1 MIEVELF
8 GKRWKNPTVL
18 ASGILSTTL
27 QSLERVAEEGAGAIT
42 TKSLTL
48 EPRKGHPGPNI
59 IETDCG
65 LLNAMG
71 YPNPGIKEGLKEFSG
86 WKRDEPLIISIAG
99 KDEKEFSKLAD
110 AVAKSKIKCSAI
122 EAVISCPHTPGYGLM
137 AGQSDPESVSEI
149 VKAIKKK
156 TKIPVIV
163 KLSPSTPGEVA
174 AAKEAE
180 RAGAA
185 AINMGNTIGPGMKIN
200 IERKKPAIGFGCGGL
215 SGPAMK
221 PIALRAVYDIYES
234 VKIPIIGTG
243 GITTGEDL
251 IEYMVA
257 GATAVGIGTAIH
269 YRGLSSF
276 RRISSEAKTWLE
288 EHGYKNIRE
297 IRGIA
302 HE

>member
-8 GKRWKNPTVL
+8 GKQWKNPTIL
-18 ASGILSTTL
+18 ASGILSTTR
-27 QSLERVAEEGAGAIT
+27 QSLERIAEVGAGAVT

-48 EPRKGHPGPNI
+48 EPKKGHEGPNI

-71 YPNPGIKEGLKEFSG
+71 YPNPGIKEGLEEFSG

-110 AVAKSKIKCSAI
+110 VVEKSKIKCSAV

-137 AGQSDPESVSEI
+137 AGQSDPETVGKITE
-149 VKAIKKK
+149 AIKKK
-156 TKIPVIV
+156 TKIPLII
-163 KLSPSTPGEVA
+163 KLSPSTPGEIA
-174 AAKEAE
+174 AAKQAE
-180 RAGAA
+180 KAGAA

-215 SGPAMK
+215 SGAAMK
-221 PIALRAVYDIYES
+221 PIALRCVYDIYNS

-243 GITTGEDL
+243 GVTTGEDL
-251 IEYMVA
+251 IEYMMA
-257 GATAVGIGTAIH
+257 GATAVGIGTAVH

-276 RRISSEAKTWLE
+276 RRISNEAKTWLE
-288 EHGYKNIRE
+288 EHGYKNIKE
-297 IRGIA
+297 IRGAA